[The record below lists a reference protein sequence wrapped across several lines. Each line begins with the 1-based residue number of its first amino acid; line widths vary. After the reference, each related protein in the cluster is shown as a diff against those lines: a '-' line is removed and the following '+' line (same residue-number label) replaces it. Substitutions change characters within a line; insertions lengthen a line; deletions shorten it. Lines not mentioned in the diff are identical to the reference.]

1 MLRRTERAVDRFG
14 AATGVVLTGVG
25 GIGKTALAGR
35 VMARLADEGWLV
47 AVHEGR
53 WNPAALI
60 GSAGQAVRAAAGT
73 AADPAGMLGGGGGR
87 AGRPGPG

>member
-1 MLRRTERAVDRFG
+1 MWRGCCGATGGRWRQFG
-14 AATGVVLTGVG
+14 AATGVVLTGIG

-60 GSAGQAVRAAAGT
+60 AGAAQAVT
-73 AADPAGMLGGGGGR
+73 AARGYRG
-87 AGRPGPG
+87 